1 MSKSNSNNT
10 TSSDRVVRLEEQHF
24 TFSEEIIRRSGVNIN
39 LCWQCKCCAGGCPF
53 SASMDYLPNQVIRLA
68 QLGMKEQVTQSSSVW
83 ICVGCHTCSTECPQA
98 IDMSSVMDAVK
109 QIAIEDGVKIAEPNI
124 YHFHK
129 EVINSIRRYGRTHK
143 LEIMLRYKLIRRD
156 WFSDMDVGL
165 KMLSKRKLDLLPSK
179 VKHLADIKKLFDKVP
194 AAIEKKDGVTHG

>member
-1 MSKSNSNNT
+1 MSILNPNNT
-10 TSSDRVVRLEEQHF
+10 SSSDQIVHLDEDHF
-24 TFSEEIIRRSGVNIN
+24 TFAEEIIRRSGVNIN

-53 SASMDYLPNQVIRLA
+53 SSSMDYLPNQVIRLA
-68 QLGMKEQVTQSSSVW
+68 QLGMKELVAKSSSIW

-98 IDMSSVMDAVK
+98 IDMSLVMDAVR
-109 QIAIEDGVKIAEPNI
+109 QIAIEDGLKIAEPDI

-143 LEIMLRYKLIRRD
+143 LEIMMRYKLSRKD

-165 KMLSKRKLDLLPSK
+165 KMLGKRKLDLLPSK
-179 VKHLADIKKLFDKVP
+179 VRNLSDIKKLFDK
-194 AAIEKKDGVTHG
+194 AAIEKKDGG